1 MLNPENWQENLTAL
15 STSPVRCSHF
25 TLGNPKKSFSTILF
39 IYFRLFTL
47 PQKKTNSNCCT
58 AALAVYLLLFS
69 ASYYLHSLSTASGAC
84 YRRSSTCIDM
94 DMLRLA
100 AVACCDTGW
109 ISAQRGTMRLISVEK
124 DWKHVSMQKVFTLNT
139 GSDIACLTFQLPH
152 ITTGS
157 FQSQRWQSTTGSHQ
171 SLQHLKERNK
181 PSVRWKSFALHKLV
195 CWHFQVGWASRLQ
208 FVFFWGNVNNQRYAW
223 LILLKMTFL
232 DFPG

>member
-1 MLNPENWQENLTAL
+1 MLNPENLTAL

-25 TLGNPKKSFSTILF
+25 ILGNPQKIIFNNIIHILQI
-39 IYFRLFTL
+39 IYVTSEE
-47 PQKKTNSNCCT
+47 TNSNCCT

-69 ASYYLHSLSTASGAC
+69 ASSYLHCPSTASGAC

-94 DMLRLA
+94 DMLRHA
-100 AVACCDTGW
+100 VVACCDMGW
-109 ISAQRGTMRLISVEK
+109 ISAQHGTMRLISVEK
-124 DWKHVSMQKVFTLNT
+124 DWKNVSMQKVVTLNACC
-139 GSDIACLTFQLPH
+139 DIACLTFQLPH

-157 FQSQRWQSTTGSHQ
+157 FQNQRWQSTTGSHQ
-171 SLQHLKERNK
+171 SLQHLKEQNK

-195 CWHFQVGWASRLQ
+195 WWHFQVGWASRLQ